1 MDASGWD
8 ARYAERDLVWTADPN
23 RFIASELTQLPPAR
37 AIDLGAGEGR
47 NALWLAER
55 GWDVTAVDFSREGLD
70 KGARIASDRGLHVAW
85 VLADLASWTWPH
97 EVFDLVLVAYLHPG
111 MEVVVALLSEA
122 VGHLAPGGTVL
133 VVGHDRDNL
142 ERGHGGPS
150 DPAVL
155 YTVGALT
162 AALDGLRVDRA
173 EQVEREVDTDPPA
186 VAIDTLVR
194 AARPHA

>member
-8 ARYAERDLVWTADPN
+8 ARYAERELVWTADPN
-23 RFIASELTQLPPAR
+23 RFIASELSELPPSKAL
-37 AIDLGAGEGR
+37 DLGAGEGR

-55 GWDVTAVDFSREGLD
+55 GWDVTAVDFSRVGLD
-70 KGARIASDRGLHVAW
+70 KGARIAADRGLHIAW
-85 VLADLASWTWPH
+85 VLADLAAWTWPH
-97 EVFDLVLVAYLHPG
+97 EVFDLVLIAYLHPG
-111 MEVVVALLSEA
+111 MDVVVALLSGA

-155 YTVGALT
+155 YTVDALT

-173 EQVEREVDTDPPA
+173 EQVERAVDTDPPT

-194 AARPHA
+194 AVRPQT

>member
-1 MDASGWD
+1 VDASGWD
-8 ARYAERDLVWTADPN
+8 ARYAERELVWTADPN
-23 RFIASELTQLPPAR
+23 RFIASELSELPPSKAL
-37 AIDLGAGEGR
+37 DLGAGEGR

-55 GWDVTAVDFSREGLD
+55 GWDVTAVDFSRVGLD
-70 KGARIASDRGLHVAW
+70 KGARIAADRGLHIAW
-85 VLADLASWTWPH
+85 VLADLAAWTWPH
-97 EVFDLVLVAYLHPG
+97 EVFDLVLIAYLHPG
-111 MEVVVALLSEA
+111 MDVVVALLSGA

-155 YTVGALT
+155 YTVDALT

-173 EQVEREVDTDPPA
+173 EQVERAVDTDPPT

-194 AARPHA
+194 AVRPQT